1 MQNVFHFCL
10 TVVPMMFSLS
20 VFNVITDSMLTKS
33 VPSSDTGK
41 IKVIFYTQDT
51 IATMLSKSSKQHSTV
66 LLFIETAL
74 LLHTGTMLGLC
85 SSVQSLLRTVG
96 PTAGGF
102 LYVNYGISSIGIVQ
116 FLVNMAVFGYLFQ
129 CGLNKTAE
137 QKH

>member
-33 VPSSDTGK
+33 VPSSETGK

-51 IATMLSKSSKQHSTV
+51 IATILSKSSKQHSSV

-116 FLVNMAVFGYLFQ
+116 FLVNTAVFVYLFQ
-129 CGLNKTAE
+129 RSHSKTAE
-137 QKH
+137 QKP